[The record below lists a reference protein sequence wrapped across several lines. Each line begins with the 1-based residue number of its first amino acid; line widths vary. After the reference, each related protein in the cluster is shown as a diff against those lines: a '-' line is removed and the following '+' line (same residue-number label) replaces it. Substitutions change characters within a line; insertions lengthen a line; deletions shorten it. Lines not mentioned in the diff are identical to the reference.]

1 MALLVISETL
11 GLFLNRLT
19 ADVMYFLRNKQNLQQ
34 SIQME
39 SSKKQRIFPESFQA
53 FLKSTSSIE
62 HFE

>member
-1 MALLVISETL
+1 MALLAISETL

-39 SSKKQRIFPESFQA
+39 SSKIQRIFPESFQA

>member
-39 SSKKQRIFPESFQA
+39 SSKIQRIFPESFQA
-53 FLKSTSSIE
+53 FLKSASSIE